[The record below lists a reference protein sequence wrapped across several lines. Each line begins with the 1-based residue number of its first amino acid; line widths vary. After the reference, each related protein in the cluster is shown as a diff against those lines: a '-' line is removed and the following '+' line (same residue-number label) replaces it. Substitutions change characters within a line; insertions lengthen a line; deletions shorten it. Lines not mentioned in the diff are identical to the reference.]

1 MTFLSAVV
9 RNASFLYWFWNKL
22 DDYRRMVAIRVIL
35 ILQSP
40 HNKWMR
46 TQTGDLSRDWPP
58 PTPPSTISSRLLT
71 RGCHGPSSNASRL
84 LPRQN
89 LHFCPWRR
97 DRCRDGGDLTR
108 RHSWQR
114 AGCCHMQRS
123 LSPPLLRRRRRTVLW
138 PTPKECLKQNWCVD
152 SLDCNV
158 VVVDPNPLIL
168 GPDPVLCYQIRTY
181 YFEKIR

>member
-97 DRCRDGGDLTR
+97 DRCRDGGDLLVVTR
-108 RHSWQR
+108 DRGRAAATCSVHWALLFFGGGGGLFYGQR
-114 AGCCHMQRS
+114 PRS
-123 LSPPLLRRRRRTVLW
+123 AWNRTDV
-138 PTPKECLKQNWCVD
+138 
-152 SLDCNV
+152 
-158 VVVDPNPLIL
+158 
-168 GPDPVLCYQIRTY
+168 
-181 YFEKIR
+181 